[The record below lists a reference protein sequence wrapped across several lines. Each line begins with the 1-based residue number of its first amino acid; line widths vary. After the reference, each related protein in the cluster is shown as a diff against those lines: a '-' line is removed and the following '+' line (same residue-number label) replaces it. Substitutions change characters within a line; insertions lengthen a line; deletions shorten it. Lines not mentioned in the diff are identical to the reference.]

1 MTSPWLVVEDGFDP
15 ALATRYETLFTV
27 GNGYLGTRGALEEG
41 HQGALPGTFLG
52 GVFDHHDSAVID
64 LVKAPDWVSLAV
76 VVNGVRLDVTSATVL
91 EHRRTLDLRTGTLS
105 RDTLFADAQQSWST
119 DGPSNY
125 TGFSDARVDRLLTEA
140 AASPDPAVANE
151 LLGQADRLLTGAAVV
166 LPLYRRSTLLAIRQD
181 VANVRDNPAVGPL
194 YNVAEWGLRG

>member
-91 EHRRTLDLRTGTLS
+91 EHRRTLDMRTGTLS
-105 RDTLFADAQQSWST
+105 RDTLFADAQGRRTRLST
-119 DGPSNY
+119 QR
-125 TGFSDARVDRLLTEA
+125 F
-140 AASPDPAVANE
+140 ASVADQH
-151 LLGQADRLLTGAAVV
+151 LC
-166 LPLYRRSTLLAIRQD
+166 
-181 VANVRDNPAVGPL
+181 
-194 YNVAEWGLRG
+194 GLRVLVTPENHDATVAVHSGIDGTGYNLDRPPIYTDPPPADPHMTWEKWAKSKHLDEVERSASADGV

>member
-105 RDTLFADAQQSWST
+105 RDTLFADAQGHRTRLQTQRFASAADQHLCALRVLVTPENHDATVTVHSGI
-119 DGPSNY
+119 DG
-125 TGFSDARVDRLLTEA
+125 TGYNLDRPPVYA
-140 AASPDPAVANE
+140 DPP
-151 LLGQADRLLTGAAVV
+151 RPT
-166 LPLYRRSTLLAIRQD
+166 RT
-181 VANVRDNPAVGPL
+181 
-194 YNVAEWGLRG
+194 